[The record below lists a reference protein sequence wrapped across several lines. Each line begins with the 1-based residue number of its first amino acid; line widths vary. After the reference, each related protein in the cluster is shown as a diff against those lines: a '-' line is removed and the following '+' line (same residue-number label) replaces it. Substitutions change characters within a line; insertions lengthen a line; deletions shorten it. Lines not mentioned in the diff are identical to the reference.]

1 MKKLPISWNN
11 SSWHASNNFYHL
23 SKLAKNINPLQ
34 VTTPTFTALIQ
45 EFTKNENILVIYK
58 NADISKY
65 IFLFLGK

>member
-1 MKKLPISWNN
+1 MQVIIIYQ
-11 SSWHASNNFYHL
+11 F

-65 IFLFLGK
+65 FFIFRKITGQFEH

>member
-1 MKKLPISWNN
+1 MQVII
-11 SSWHASNNFYHL
+11 FYYF

-65 IFLFLGK
+65 CFLLF